1 MYNGFF
7 SKTFWREFNIA
18 DFGKKKFLLE
28 KLKIYFETE
37 KRDLKK
43 EKMGDLK
50 LPPFFGFGNDSFVDS
65 TTNSKD
71 HIVAKYVII
80 T

>member
-1 MYNGFF
+1 
-7 SKTFWREFNIA
+7 
-18 DFGKKKFLLE
+18 
-28 KLKIYFETE
+28 
-37 KRDLKK
+37 
-43 EKMGDLK
+43 MGDLK
-50 LPPFFGFGNDSFVDS
+50 LPPVFGFGNDSFVDS